1 MLNSDRISPPSA
13 VALEYTR
20 LIAEAESALR
30 RADELYRTNR
40 LYVRTLA
47 NRRGWD
53 KLSTLYRFMH
63 PDHSALPRSLL
74 EVERRI
80 CTRRMP

>member
-1 MLNSDRISPPSA
+1 MLKSDRIPPPSA

-20 LIAEAESALR
+20 LIAEAESALKL
-30 RADELYRTNR
+30 ADELYRTNR

-53 KLSTLYRFMH
+53 RLSTLYRSMH

-74 EVERRI
+74 EVERKMI
-80 CTRRMP
+80 TRRMP